1 MHRFDADGPAYP
13 YVIIPESAKVA
24 YMKNEGP
31 DNDEVINQ
39 APGQMPADYFDGK
52 SLTGLS
58 AHCERAASASA

>member
-1 MHRFDADGPAYP
+1 MHRFRDEGPAYP
-13 YVIIPESAKVA
+13 YVIIPEFAKVT

-52 SLTGLS
+52 
-58 AHCERAASASA
+58 

>member
-13 YVIIPESAKVA
+13 YMIIPESAKVA

-52 SLTGLS
+52 
-58 AHCERAASASA
+58 

>member
-1 MHRFDADGPAYP
+1 
-13 YVIIPESAKVA
+13 VIIPEFAKVT

-52 SLTGLS
+52 
-58 AHCERAASASA
+58 